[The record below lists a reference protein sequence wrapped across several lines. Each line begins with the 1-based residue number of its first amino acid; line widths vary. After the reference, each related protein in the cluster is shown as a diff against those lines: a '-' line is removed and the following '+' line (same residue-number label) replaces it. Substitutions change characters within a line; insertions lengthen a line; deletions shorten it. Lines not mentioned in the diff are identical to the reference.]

1 MRDFHI
7 VYNPRLSHTLYC
19 TTYMANFKMPS
30 EIIVWASPC
39 EIYLVKFTVKIE
51 VSEEILFY
59 RLHSY
64 LSSPSGSSL
73 PILFIQ
79 DIFFK

>member
-1 MRDFHI
+1 
-7 VYNPRLSHTLYC
+7 
-19 TTYMANFKMPS
+19 MPS
-30 EIIVWASPC
+30 EIIVWASTFEIYPFEIYLKFTP

-51 VSEEILFY
+51 VSEEISFY

-64 LSSPSGSSL
+64 LSSPSESSL